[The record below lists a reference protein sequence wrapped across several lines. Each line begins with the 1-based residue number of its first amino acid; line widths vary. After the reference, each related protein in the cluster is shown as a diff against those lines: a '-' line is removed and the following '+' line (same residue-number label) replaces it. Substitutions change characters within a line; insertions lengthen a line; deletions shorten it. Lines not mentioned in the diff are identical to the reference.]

1 MSTQIDRLGGAK
13 GSLAYK
19 APVRVATTA
28 NITLSGTQTI
38 DGIAVVS
45 EDRVLVKDQ
54 DTGSE
59 NGIYIAKTTAW
70 VRAKDMDGSG
80 DVVRGTRV
88 DVQYGSLGPGTYVLT
103 TADTITIGTSTL
115 TFSKQGFI
123 TGPASATAN
132 HFATFTDTSGSVLG
146 DSTIATTDV
155 IQTSDVGSTSGSA
168 NAVQAY
174 TAATTD
180 VLVATDIG
188 STSSLNGV
196 QKYVGSTSTVLTTSA
211 IGNTVQ
217 GYVGSTSTILTTSLI
232 NSTGTNGI
240 QSYDADT
247 LKSDVASTLTAGFSE
262 TPYSIGTSTGGEV
275 TISATLGNI
284 QYVTNNASSAG
295 TINISTP
302 SLAGRY
308 VVEVINSTD
317 PGAITSTGYGSYVS
331 GTPSTEVSAVNIAV
345 IYGLSSVS
353 YLDWKTT

>member
-180 VLVATDIG
+180 VVLSTDIG
-188 STSSLNGV
+188 DSGSLKGV

-217 GYVGSTSTILTTSLI
+217 GYVGSTSTILTTATIGVSV
-232 NSTGTNGI
+232 
-240 QSYDADT
+240 QAYDVDT
-247 LKSDVASTLTAGFSE
+247 LKSDTASTLTAGFSE
-262 TPYSIGTSTGGEV
+262 TPYSIGTSTE
-275 TISATLGNI
+275 TIAVNSSLGNV
-284 QYVTNNASSAG
+284 QYVTNNGQANPVAL
-295 TINISTP
+295 STP
-302 SLAGRY
+302 SLSGRY
-308 VVEVINSTD
+308 IVEVINSAT
-317 PGAITSTGYGSYVS
+317 PGNLTYAGYGNYVT
-331 GTPSTEVSAVNIAV
+331 GTPSTEASAVNVAV
-345 IYGLSSVS
+345 IYALNSVAF
-353 YLDWKTT
+353 LDWKSTV